1 MRQLIQTL
9 VLIIAGAS
17 HTACVQTLSSAV
29 DINIPVHDDRSYM
42 KVYDASSHTY
52 KVITDFE
59 TRYIITAT
67 YLSPDFRTAFA
78 KRYEQLF
85 KDPQPVLEEASDK
98 AGFFVTIFSP
108 TRDGYDL
115 ENNQLWNIQM
125 ELRDQKLKPVLV
137 RRLRDKERWT
147 PFFADVNMW
156 SKEYLVLFDTPS
168 VTPSSPDLVEKNP
181 ITLNFANA
189 DAQVKFHW

>member
-1 MRQLIQTL
+1 MRTTTKFFSLLVAATTL
-9 VLIIAGAS
+9 S
-17 HTACVQTLSSAV
+17 CVQTLSSNV
-29 DINIPVHDDRSYM
+29 DLNTPVEDDRPYM
-42 KVYDASSHTY
+42 KSYDASTHTH
-52 KVITDFE
+52 KVIKDFE

-78 KRYEQLF
+78 KRYEQLY
-85 KDPQPVLEEASDK
+85 KDPQPVLDEASGK
-98 AGFFVTIFSP
+98 AGFFVTFFSP
-108 TRDGYDL
+108 TNDGYDL
-115 ENNQLWNIQM
+115 ENTQLWNIQM
-125 ELRDQKLKPVLV
+125 EIRDQKLKPVLV

-147 PFFADVNMW
+147 PFFADVSPW

-189 DAQVKFHW
+189 DAHVKFNW